1 MRKARLIV
9 ACLALAVALLS
20 TSGCDN
26 RTPAKIESDS
36 DGTVTPT
43 PEETNPGTEKPVN
56 HKPGESNFNL
66 IFRYGIMA
74 GNTLNTFEGTY
85 TKDMVR
91 DPSITVPLALT
102 EEEMDRIYQK
112 MVEIDFFNY
121 PDNFSISVPPGV
133 PTGLRTPYPS
143 YYFRVEY
150 NSTTKELWWD
160 DEIVCKDF
168 QDEKADQLRELI
180 ELIRDIIESK
190 EEYKELPE
198 PRSAYL

>member
-20 TSGCDN
+20 TLGCDN

-102 EEEMDRIYQK
+102 EEETDRIYHK

-121 PDNFSISVPPGV
+121 PDNFSVSVPPGQPV
-133 PTGLRTPYPS
+133 GMRTPYSS
-143 YYFRVEY
+143 YYFKVEY
-150 NSTTKELWWD
+150 KSRIKELWWE
-160 DEIVCKDF
+160 DEIVNA
-168 QDEKADQLRELI
+168 DEKANRLRELI
-180 ELIRDIIESK
+180 RLIRDIIKSK